1 MVGNKGGI
9 QVSFSL
15 YNRSFNFIS
24 GHLKHGAKAVDA
36 RNEMMSNM
44 IKTFRSKN
52 EATLDLDSDVL
63 ADYSF
68 VFGDLNYRYNTDFTN
83 FIHRVGE
90 AHELLE

>member
-1 MVGNKGGI
+1 
-9 QVSFSL
+9 
-15 YNRSFNFIS
+15 
-24 GHLKHGAKAVDA
+24 
-36 RNEMMSNM
+36 MMANM

-68 VFGDLNYRYNTDFTN
+68 VFGDLNYRYNTDFTS

-90 AHELLE
+90 AHTLLEEYD